1 MSILPWLSR
10 KDIQCPD
17 RLGHDAIEDA
27 RTTLELARYFLKYG
41 PKKVSIF
48 AFLKIMGLEQRVT
61 DQSPAVTFLYK
72 NGSVIQA
79 EHVFEIKTCTTSIM

>member
-1 MSILPWLSR
+1 MHFIFISR

-17 RLGHDAIEDA
+17 KLGHDTIEDA

-48 AFLKIMGLEQRVT
+48 GQYLWL
-61 DQSPAVTFLYK
+61 S
-72 NGSVIQA
+72 
-79 EHVFEIKTCTTSIM
+79 